1 MRRLIDIPSNKVYC
15 SCGIYYRKQVCLL
28 RRGAIVHCVY
38 NIYGGNAI
46 LSNLNLHS
54 TDFVFG
60 VEVEIALYV
69 DLGDLSVE
77 VEIALHVCSP
87 GGDLC
92 VGNSWS
98 FVGSMVKWTCL

>member
-1 MRRLIDIPSNKVYC
+1 MCITSME
-15 SCGIYYRKQVCLL
+15 GTQ
-28 RRGAIVHCVY
+28 
-38 NIYGGNAI
+38 

-60 VEVEIALYV
+60 VEVEIV

-98 FVGSMVKWTCL
+98 FVGSMV